1 MESRFHAP
9 EEFLDKFGSK
19 LDLYKLLTV
28 DCKQPLTPIILVGFY
43 LPSFGK
49 NDIALYETTFS
60 KTEKGYIWLETNQ
73 SLGAQN

>member
-1 MESRFHAP
+1 MEYRFHAP
-9 EEFLDKFGSK
+9 EEFLGKFGSK

-49 NDIALYETTFS
+49 TTLHFMRQLLA
-60 KTEKGYIWLETNQ
+60 KQKKVIFNLK
-73 SLGAQN
+73 LIKV